1 MNGRGD
7 RPGRLPDSATSALGG
22 LGLRTAIVVAIVTMG
37 AAALLLGIGGG

>member
-1 MNGRGD
+1 MTGMGD
-7 RPGRLPDSATSALGG
+7 RPGRLPVSSAFGG